1 MERRVWY
8 SLYDKIY
15 KMGNLESAFYQ
26 VQKNK
31 GASGV
36 DKVTIEEYEM
46 ELESNLEALQLK
58 LREKTYRAKPVKR
71 RYIPKDNG
79 KTRPLGI
86 PTVEDRIVQAAV
98 RNIIEPIFEEEFLP
112 CSYGF
117 RPEISAHMALDQVTD
132 YLNQGYVYVVDADL
146 QSYFDTIP
154 HDKLIQRIRKRI
166 SDGSVLRLIREFLT
180 AGVMEEQVYQETVEG
195 APQGGVLSPLLSNIY
210 LHQLDLLMTERG
222 HRIVRF
228 ADDFIILCKS
238 QKGAERV
245 MRIAKR
251 FLEGE
256 LGLTVHPTKSKVVD
270 STKESFTFLGYE
282 FYRNIRRVDPKELRK
297 FKDKVKLKTRKNQ
310 TVDLEFLIKEVL
322 NPLIRGWGNY
332 FGKGNVKTLF
342 KNLDSWIRRRLRMVQ
357 LRSWRHVRNLHRAL
371 RKKGWKEN
379 SLQGIRMFAWRS
391 SKSPMVR
398 GALDNEFFFNLGL
411 VSLET
416 IFTTSVSKGD

>member
-8 SLYDKIY
+8 SLYDKVY
-15 KMGNLESAFYQ
+15 KMGNLQSAFYQ
-26 VQKNK
+26 VRKNK
-31 GASGV
+31 GAPGI
-36 DKVTIEEYEM
+36 DKVTIEDYERD
-46 ELESNLEALQLK
+46 LESNLEALQKRLK
-58 LREKTYRAKPVKR
+58 EKTYRTKPVKR

-79 KTRPLGI
+79 KVRPLGI

-112 CSYGF
+112 CSFGF
-117 RPEISAHMALDQVTD
+117 RPEISAHMALDQVSD
-132 YLNQGYVYVVDADL
+132 YLNQGYVHVVDADL

-166 SDGSVLRLIREFLT
+166 TDGSILSLIRQFLT
-180 AGVMEEQVYQETVEG
+180 AGVMEEQVYQETLEG

-210 LHQLDLLMTERG
+210 LHQLDLLMKERG
-222 HRIVRF
+222 QRIVRF

-245 MRIAKR
+245 MKGVKR
-251 FLEGE
+251 FLEEE

-270 STKESFTFLGYE
+270 STKETFTFLGYE
-282 FYRNIRRVDPKELRK
+282 FYRNIRRVDPKKLKK

-310 TVDLEFLIKEVL
+310 TVDIQILIQEGL

-332 FGKGNVKTLF
+332 FGKGNVKSLF
-342 KNLDSWIRRRLRMVQ
+342 KKLDSWIRRRLRMVQ
-357 LRSWRHVRNLHRAL
+357 LRSWRHVKNLHRAL
-371 RKKGWKEN
+371 RKKGWREN

-391 SKSPMVR
+391 SKSPMVH
-398 GALDNEFFFNLGL
+398 GALDNEFFSNLGL
-411 VSLET
+411 VSLESR
-416 IFTTSVSKGD
+416 FTTVVPKGD